1 MHDSGNV
8 LILIPGLLWKRDSDF
23 DSRLTP
29 KAWVRFQAYSESL
42 IPIPVRIETFCQFC
56 KSLIPI
62 PVKSGIILE
71 SNPESESCITDIGVT
86 YQDATQNE
94 VCWFCVADPVS
105 LHLTQLTHKLLDS
118 YLLLYSEPEVILV
131 IIGALLKYVCT
142 EKSLYHHMG

>member
-1 MHDSGNV
+1 MHASGNV
-8 LILIPGLLWKRDSDF
+8 LIPISGLLWKRHSDF
-23 DSRLTP
+23 ARLTP
-29 KAWVRFQAYSESL
+29 KAWFRFQAYSESL
-42 IPIPVRIETFCQFC
+42 IPILIPVRIETFCRFC

-62 PVKSGIILE
+62 PVKSGII
-71 SNPESESCITDIGVT
+71 PESESCITDIGVT
-86 YQDATQNE
+86 YQDTTQNE